1 MSTRTTEAGEGQPAP
16 PVSADEAAGPA
27 PRPTPG
33 SLALAV
39 LQASRPKQ
47 WPKNLLVFAAP
58 LAGATLGRAHG
69 LTYALVAFV
78 AFTAASAS
86 VYLLNDAMDAER
98 DRLHPVK
105 RLRPVASGRLP
116 KAAALALAPAGLAV
130 ALALSGLIGE
140 PWLAVVISA
149 YVTMSV
155 LYNLGLKHV
164 PGAEVAIVA
173 LGFVLR
179 ALGGAVATHV
189 PPSGWFLTVLCLG
202 ALMVAI
208 GKRYTE
214 LAALGP
220 QAAAHRPV
228 MRWYRLGMLRV
239 AQRLAAAVMLVA
251 YLLWALAE
259 QDAWM
264 RGWHLASLIPLAAA
278 LIRFDHLSGKG
289 EGKPVEDLIARDLP
303 MICWELMWLT
313 MFVVGL

>member
-1 MSTRTTEAGEGQPAP
+1 MVAA
-16 PVSADEAAGPA
+16 AEAAAPPA
-27 PRPTPG
+27 PRAGAVTI
-33 SLALAV
+33 ALAV
-39 LQASRPKQ
+39 VQASRPKQ

-58 LAGATLGRAHG
+58 LAGASFGRAHG
-69 LTYALVAFV
+69 LLYALVAFA
-78 AFTAASAS
+78 AFTAASSS

-116 KAAALALAPAGLAV
+116 RPLALALAPAGLAL
-130 ALALSGLIGE
+130 ALAASGLIAA
-140 PWLAVVISA
+140 PWLAVVLAA
-149 YVTMSV
+149 YVSMSV

-164 PGAEVAIVA
+164 PGVEVAIVA

-220 QAAAHRPV
+220 QAAAHRPA
-228 MRWYRLGMLRV
+228 MRWYRLSMLRTGE
-239 AQRLAAAVMLVA
+239 RIAAAVMLTS

-259 QDAWM
+259 QDPWM
-264 RGWHLASLIPLAAA
+264 RGWHLASLVPLAAA
-278 LIRFDHLSGKG
+278 LVRFDQLAGRG
-289 EGKPVEDLIARDLP
+289 EGRPVEDLIVRDLP
-303 MICWELMWLT
+303 MICWELAWLT